1 MRFPAYLHH
10 GMFCVEGYIVDV
22 PHYANRRVH
31 VMIDTGA
38 ETSVCIGG
46 DDGKHT
52 VCLLD
57 GKREYC
63 IDDVFFISPQKEGEP
78 MFDNLVLLGM
88 NFLARVNSVRFSLR
102 PHKRYFEIDPR
113 VHKRS
118 KPVDVQLNKGP
129 NRGRQF
135 NQLMRK
141 GHVVPLLEMLY
152 VVDPDC
158 ECVKD
163 DSCPRSYDVVG
174 VLDTGSAVTTQN
186 TGKRW
191 GKDDTVPGA
200 SIDRWDG
207 KRVRMNALPD
217 SCVGVG
223 SDVVRVDVQIPT
235 TKYSNLS
242 FIGTDMIQGMGALT
256 IMNMGRMRDGKPP
269 RVYVG

>member
-1 MRFPAYLHH
+1 
-10 GMFCVEGYIVDV
+10 
-22 PHYANRRVH
+22 
-31 VMIDTGA
+31 
-38 ETSVCIGG
+38 
-46 DDGKHT
+46 
-52 VCLLD
+52 
-57 GKREYC
+57 
-63 IDDVFFISPQKEGEP
+63 

-174 VLDTGSAVTTQN
+174 VLDTGSAVTTQD
-186 TGKRW
+186 TGMRW
-191 GKDDTVPGA
+191 ARTTRCAPALTAGTA
-200 SIDRWDG
+200 
-207 KRVRMNALPD
+207 RVRMNALPD

-223 SDVVRVDVQIPT
+223 SDVVRVDVQTQPQT
-235 TKYSNLS
+235 LQPAL
-242 FIGTDMIQGMGALT
+242 FVGTDMIQGMG
-256 IMNMGRMRDGKPP
+256 RSPS
-269 RVYVG
+269 